1 MVGGVIQGTV
11 TAQSRAG
18 SLGRGQ
24 WPTYTMASTLSAH
37 PVCVSQAG
45 KPRLGVPPYTAG
57 GAQTHQS
64 CSPVHVHVLGCAQGP
79 DPQGPRPTTSA
90 SPAAAWPWPWRPLPR
105 GLEDTQALSSAL
117 TTHPQSLGRQG
128 GLLP

>member
-24 WPTYTMASTLSAH
+24 WPTYTTASTLSAH

-57 GAQTHQS
+57 A
-64 CSPVHVHVLGCAQGP
+64 L
-79 DPQGPRPTTSA
+79 RPTR
-90 SPAAAWPWPWRPLPR
+90 AAHQFMSMSWAVLRGPTPRVQDFGLPCSSLAMALAPLPR